1 MLASGPF
8 LSSDSDQPLLTAEKR
23 FAGVAIG
30 ARGGSKRASTRG
42 KEGLRSG
49 VRCHSTGSLFFF
61 SDAISKRRCNSN
73 HFDSINSLSL
83 CVSSPATERK
93 QPRSSPLRERE
104 RDKKRE
110 KELRS
115 KLKGTWKICFKS
127 FSALEKKIL
136 FCVESSSSTSA
147 FFFPLS
153 NQPPFFSCLSFL
165 SHVLSPHR
173 FEGFGETAAAAK
185 ALATAS
191 RPFKGGG
198 AGR

>member
-1 MLASGPF
+1 VLRREGKRGSVPACAAIRRGPSSSFPMPSASAAAIRTISI
-8 LSSDSDQPLLTAEKR
+8 LSTHCLFAFRLLRRK
-23 FAGVAIG
+23 
-30 ARGGSKRASTRG
+30 GSSQ
-42 KEGLRSG
+42 GL
-49 VRCHSTGSLFFF
+49 L
-61 SDAISKRRCNSN
+61 
-73 HFDSINSLSL
+73 LS
-83 CVSSPATERK
+83 
-93 QPRSSPLRERE
+93 ERE

-115 KLKGTWKICFKS
+115 KLKWTWKICFKS

-136 FCVESSSSTSA
+136 FCVESSPSNSA